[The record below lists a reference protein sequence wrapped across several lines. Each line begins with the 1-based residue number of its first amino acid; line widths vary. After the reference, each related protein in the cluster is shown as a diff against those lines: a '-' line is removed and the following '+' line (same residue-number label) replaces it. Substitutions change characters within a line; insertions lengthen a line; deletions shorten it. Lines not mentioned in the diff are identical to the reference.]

1 VRGTGSSPAGG
12 KLGNSSTDFDL
23 SLNQPP
29 TFKPTSQFQ
38 DASMSH
44 HNANRVPH
52 LQYVSLYVERCKN
65 KPEIA
70 TKALNIDVKDFYCYN
85 NLTGYYY
92 TLQYIAFS
100 VVVALI

>member
-1 VRGTGSSPAGG
+1 
-12 KLGNSSTDFDL
+12 
-23 SLNQPP
+23 
-29 TFKPTSQFQ
+29 
-38 DASMSH
+38 MSH

-65 KPEIA
+65 EPEIA

-85 NLTGYYY
+85 NLAVYYY